1 MRNGLLHFAS
11 AGAPAAAPR
20 KPRKVAFGWW
30 AWAQV
35 ALIALAP
42 LVVLLPKGDDALLI
56 APLTSGDRS
65 ATIRWALNAGA
76 KPVAPGPY
84 EGSYIVQGSFAAL
97 LAPGILHGALVINA
111 RFAGCGGPN
120 PRTIE

>member
-1 MRNGLLHFAS
+1 MRNLPHLVS
-11 AGAPAAAPR
+11 AGAQVAAPNNPR
-20 KPRKVAFGWW
+20 KPALGWW

-42 LVVLLPKGDDALLI
+42 LVALLPQGDDALLI
-56 APLTSGDRS
+56 APQASDDRS
-65 ATIRWALNAGA
+65 ATIRWALSAGA

-84 EGSYIVQGSFAAL
+84 DGSYVVQGSFAAL
-97 LAPGILHGALVINA
+97 LAPGILHGAIVINA

>member
-1 MRNGLLHFAS
+1 MRNLPHLVS
-11 AGAPAAAPR
+11 AGVPLPAADNAHD
-20 KPRKVAFGWW
+20 VEFGWW

-42 LVVLLPKGDDALLI
+42 LVALLPQGDDALLI
-56 APLTSGDRS
+56 APLASDDRS
-65 ATIRWALNAGA
+65 ATIRWALSAGA

-84 EGSYIVQGSFAAL
+84 DGSYVVQGSFAAL
-97 LAPGILHGALVINA
+97 LAPGILHGAIVINA

-120 PRTIE
+120 PRTVE